1 MCYYNMD
8 REEKCRWHKPR
19 MIEQEL
25 MAKAIEWKKPKSSGK
40 KMVKVSRM

>member
-1 MCYYNMD
+1 
-8 REEKCRWHKPR
+8 

-40 KMVKVSRM
+40 KMVKVSRMWNGDDEYG